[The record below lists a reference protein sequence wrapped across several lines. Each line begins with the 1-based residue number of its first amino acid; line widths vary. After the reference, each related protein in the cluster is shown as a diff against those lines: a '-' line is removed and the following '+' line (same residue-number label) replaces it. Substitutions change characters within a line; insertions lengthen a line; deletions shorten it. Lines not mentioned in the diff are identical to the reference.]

1 MKIPKSLQTPEM
13 SSLEPIK
20 FKLLIPEIKMVV
32 QDNCRKFND
41 MINERLREGWKIRE
55 LHFPVVS
62 TSYESKV
69 FYFAILERLVEV
81 DESENN

>member
-1 MKIPKSLQTPEM
+1 MKIPKQLQTPEM

-20 FKLLIPEIKMVV
+20 FKPLIPEIKMIVH
-32 QDNCRKFND
+32 DKGTKFND

-69 FYFAILERLVEV
+69 FYIAVLERLVEE
-81 DESENN
+81 DESESN